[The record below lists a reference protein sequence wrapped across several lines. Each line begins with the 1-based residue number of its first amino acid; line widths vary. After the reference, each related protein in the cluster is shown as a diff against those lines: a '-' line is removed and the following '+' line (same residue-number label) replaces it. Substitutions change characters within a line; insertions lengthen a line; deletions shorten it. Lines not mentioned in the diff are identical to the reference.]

1 MSVVA
6 VLRLN
11 AKPGK
16 GANVMALLVEK
27 PVRTYY
33 APLDA

>member
-27 PVRTYY
+27 PVRTYC